1 MLKRILPIL
10 LILLITLSV
19 STSASSEEYFIATM
33 IYENIFINV
42 EVVNDRA
49 SIHIKNEEED
59 IRTNNAVNSSE
70 IIADFIRIF
79 SIVGDTEVLDNTDN
93 YVELEYSFMGE
104 SKQLIT
110 HNIDEE
116 TAMKIYDEMLKNG
129 NASVFAN
136 VIKTLAVMTLVIFT
150 IILLFLTR
158 KTYDRKTTRDTK
170 NDAQIKNVEK
180 HNDNNWVCFV
190 LSCDTVTS
198 NTQKEV

>member
-49 SIHIKNEEED
+49 TIHIKNEEED

-158 KTYDRKTTRDTK
+158 KTYDRKTTCDTK

-180 HNDNNWVCFV
+180 HNDNN
-190 LSCDTVTS
+190 
-198 NTQKEV
+198 